1 MPKLPRILPP
11 ERLQTGRSIA
21 AGLLI
26 AAGVVLAAEPVRWLV
41 QTWADPAYDSNGSI
55 IAALV
60 AALLMRSAASP
71 LTESRNN
78 APRCGIALIAVSASV
93 RLAGQLLAINTIG
106 ALTLVLDVYAIGLL
120 LRLNDRRW
128 AISPAWLAIGFAFC
142 LPLERIVQRSIGHVL
157 QHASADG
164 ACTLLGTMF
173 DKLECAGVRILVGGR
188 DVLVDLPCS
197 GARTALLT
205 LLAFSLAATVV
216 RPSLVHAAIGG
227 AITLSAAYAA
237 NVARIAALSIGIAR
251 PELLGG
257 IDVMAAP
264 WHEAIGLVAL
274 AVALLPILAWARGQS
289 RRVPQRRVC
298 RVTGVPLDII
308 PDRIRRD
315 GWWLGVSKTPNRYSP
330 ALAIG
335 SLVAALVIVSL
346 PGRPLDVARREAPIT
361 LPGWIS
367 GHSAVPVAL
376 MEQEARYFTLNGG
389 AAAKAS
395 YGPHSLMIV
404 RTTSPLRHL
413 HAPDECLRGL
423 GFAVRYVG
431 LVTTPVPTAVYS
443 ATAPDGSTYRI
454 DVSFVSERRHAV
466 ANVAAAVW
474 LWLNGEAQQWTAIQR
489 ISPAAFDLDRHN
501 QWSAAALAALGLEIN
516 NADVRSHTA
525 FKQENIG
532 P

>member
-1 MPKLPRILPP
+1 M
-11 ERLQTGRSIA
+11 A
-21 AGLLI
+21 AGLPI
-26 AAGVVLAAEPVRWLV
+26 AAASAVLAAEPVMWLAR
-41 QTWADPAYDSNGSI
+41 TWIDPAYESNGAI
-55 IAALV
+55 VALVV
-60 AALLMRSAASP
+60 AALLARSAGSP
-71 LTESRNN
+71 LVGTRGT
-78 APRCGIALIAVSASV
+78 APGIGFALLAASAGV
-93 RLAGQLLAINTIG
+93 RLTGQLLAINTIG

-120 LRLNDRRW
+120 LRLDARRW
-128 AISPAWLAIGFAFC
+128 AISPAWLAVSFAFC

-157 QHASADG
+157 QHASANG
-164 ACTLLGTMF
+164 ACALLGSVF
-173 DKLECAGVRILVGGR
+173 DQVACAGVRILVGGR

-205 LLAFSLAATVV
+205 LLAFSLAATVL
-216 RPSLVHAAIGG
+216 RPSLLHAAVGA
-227 AITLSAAYAA
+227 AITLSAAYGA

-257 IDVMAAP
+257 VDVMTAP
-264 WHEAIGLVAL
+264 WHEGIGLVAL
-274 AVALLPILAWARGQS
+274 AVALLPILAWARWQPRSG
-289 RRVPQRRVC
+289 PQRRVC

-315 GWWLGVSKTPNRYSP
+315 GWWLGVSKTPNGFSP

-335 SLVAALVIVSL
+335 VLVAAIIIVSL
-346 PGRPLDVARREAPIT
+346 PGRPLDVARREAPIA

-367 GHSAVPVAL
+367 GNNAVPVAL

-389 AAAKAS
+389 AAAKAG
-395 YGPHSLMIV
+395 YGPHSLMVV

-443 ATAPDGSTYRI
+443 ATAPDGKAYRI
-454 DVSFVSERRHAV
+454 DVSFVSERRHVV
-466 ANVAAAVW
+466 ANVAGAVW
-474 LWLNGEAQQWTAIQR
+474 LWLNGEARQWTAIQR
-489 ISPAAFDLDRHN
+489 ISPAAVDMDRHN
-501 QWSAAALAALGLEIN
+501 QWSAAALVALGLDFN
-516 NADVRSHTA
+516 SVDSHSHTA
-525 FKQENIG
+525 FKQENTG